1 MGPQHPPG
9 TASMKGGQ
17 AGEKRDC
24 RVAKAHASILA
35 TFQTSLPCWIFP
47 FPFHLLLFFILYPLR
62 TRVLPEYVP
71 RIVRNLSPAYLIA
84 CAFFENLETLKSV
97 KVKTNNFKNKK
108 FIFFPSTLS
117 TLTFLKGIESNRN
130 VCPNGFSENPQKGTS
145 NTHWCRRGSRSSSSL
160 TSFPPFFFSRLFVT
174 LPRHTIRPQARAFPV
189 ISAFRLSCV
198 SLILFIEPFYVY
210 IRRS

>member
-1 MGPQHPPG
+1 MGPLHPPG

-17 AGEKRDC
+17 AGEKRDR
-24 RVAKAHASILA
+24 RVAKAHALILA
-35 TFQTSLPCWIFP
+35 TFQTSLPCWIFSLP
-47 FPFHLLLFFILYPLR
+47 LPPPILFFILYPLR
-62 TRVLPEYVP
+62 TRVLPEYIP
-71 RIVRNLSPAYLIA
+71 RTCVFYRMRVLRKSFTSILYL
-84 CAFFENLETLKSV
+84 
-97 KVKTNNFKNKK
+97 KVKTNNFRNKK
-108 FIFFPSTLS
+108 FIFFPSTFC
-117 TLTFLKGIESNRN
+117 TLTFLKAIESNRN
-130 VCPNGFSENPQKGTS
+130 VRPSDFSENPQKGTS